1 MQADSLQHSSQ
12 QTKRATSNQSALTYV
27 LLNPHSHGGRSAQ
40 LVTPLKK
47 LLAKNGLHDALL
59 ITPTAQAALQMVH
72 ALPACSRVIIAGG
85 DGTVHHLLP
94 ALVAGGHTLCVLPLG
109 SGNDSARAMGTYK
122 LTLANALSAALHHPS
137 TQIDVGEIHTH
148 EVTSGETHERL
159 FISSF
164 SAGFD
169 ASISLRARE
178 GPTWLSG
185 MPRYLWATLGELR
198 ALRHWPMQVAVE
210 DQVIHDGPTL
220 FASSLNTPSF
230 GGGMPAVPH
239 ASIQDGALDL
249 LMAGEIHMTEV
260 LQLLPRL
267 LIGKHLGRP
276 KVHTQTFTKLS
287 ILSPTPIP
295 IAADGEYIGQA
306 NEIKIY
312 NRNQTLAAI
321 CL

>member
-1 MQADSLQHSSQ
+1 MQADASQ
-12 QTKRATSNQSALTYV
+12 LGMPHTQRATSNQSALTYV
-27 LLNPHSHGGRSAQ
+27 LLNPHSHGGRTAQ
-40 LVTPLKK
+40 LEAPLKK
-47 LLAKNGLHDALL
+47 LLSKHGLHDALL
-59 ITPTAQAALQMVH
+59 ITPTPQTALQMIH

-94 ALVAGGHTLCVLPLG
+94 ALVAGGHTLTVLPLG
-109 SGNDSARAMGTYK
+109 SGNDTARAFGTYSLGIETA
-122 LTLANALSAALHHPS
+122 LTTALHHPAI
-137 TQIDVGEIHTH
+137 QIDVGEIHTLD
-148 EVTSGETHERL
+148 VNSGMTHERL

-198 ALRHWPMQVAVE
+198 ALRHWTMQVSVE
-210 DQVIHDGPTL
+210 DNLIHDGPAL

-249 LMAGEIHMTEV
+249 LMAGEIQMAEV
-260 LQLLPRL
+260 LQLLPLL

-276 KVHTQTFTKLS
+276 KVHTQTFTKLTIQS
-287 ILSPTPIP
+287 QTPIP

-312 NRNQTLAAI
+312 NRAHCLAAI

>member
-1 MQADSLQHSSQ
+1 MQADSAQLNRQ

-27 LLNPHSHGGRSAQ
+27 LLNPHSHGGRTAQ
-40 LVTPLKK
+40 LITPIKK
-47 LLAKNGLHDALL
+47 LLTKNGLHEALL
-59 ITPTAQAALQMVH
+59 ITPTALAAQQMIH

-94 ALVAGGHTLCVLPLG
+94 ALVAGAHTLCVLPLG
-109 SGNDSARAMGTYK
+109 SGNDSARALGTYG
-122 LTLANALSAALHHPS
+122 LTLATALTKALHHPS
-137 TQIDVGEIHTH
+137 TQIDVGEIHTYDAS
-148 EVTSGETHERL
+148 SGATHEKL
-159 FISSF
+159 FLSSF

-198 ALRHWPMQVAVE
+198 ALQHWSMQVTVE
-210 DQVIHDGPTL
+210 DRLIHDGPAL
-220 FASSLNTPSF
+220 FASSLNTRSF

-249 LMAGEIHMTEV
+249 LMAGEIQMAEV

-276 KVHTQTFTKLS
+276 KVHTQTFTKLN
-287 ILSPTPIP
+287 ILSQSPIP

-306 NEIKIY
+306 NQIKII
-312 NRNQTLAAI
+312 NRTQCLAAI